1 MSLEDLQNI
10 VKTLKEKSFDFK
22 IDTHINV
29 GKSNFRGIFILDKNE
44 GEIKNIISSSLM
56 KEFKI
61 KKSFVWYLGE
71 KKKALVL
78 KPKKE
83 LVLEIPETESL
94 QVNNY
99 A

>member
-1 MSLEDLQNI
+1 MSLEELQNI
-10 VKTLKEKSFDFK
+10 VKALKEKSFDFK

-29 GKSNFRGIFILDKNE
+29 GKSNFRGIFIFDKNE
-44 GEIKNIISSSLM
+44 GEIKNLLSNGLI

-83 LVLEIPETESL
+83 LIMEIPEAESMG
-94 QVNNY
+94 VSST

>member
-10 VKTLKEKSFDFK
+10 VKALKEKSFDFK
-22 IDTHINV
+22 IDTHINE
-29 GKSNFRGIFILDKNE
+29 GKSNFRGIFIFDKNE
-44 GEIKNIISSSLM
+44 REIKNIVGNGLM
-56 KEFKI
+56 KEFRI

>member
-10 VKTLKEKSFDFK
+10 VKALKEKSFDFK
-22 IDTHINV
+22 IDTHINA
-29 GKSNFRGIFILDKNE
+29 GKSNFRGIFIFDKNE
-44 GEIKNIISSSLM
+44 GEIKNIISNGLM

-61 KKSFVWYLGE
+61 KKSYVWYLGE

-83 LVLEIPETESL
+83 LILEIPENESL

>member
-10 VKTLKEKSFDFK
+10 VKTLKDKSFDFK
-22 IDTHINV
+22 LDTHINA
-29 GKSNFRGIFILDKNE
+29 GKSYFRGIFIFDKNE
-44 GEIKNIISSSLM
+44 GDIKNIISSGLL

-61 KKSFVWYLGE
+61 KKSYVWYLGD

-83 LVLEIPETESL
+83 LIMEIIETESL
-94 QVNNY
+94 QVSNTV
-99 A
+99 